1 MKNSAS
7 DRGFVWIMCLLAR
20 EAEAEEAY
28 SSIQRHWESL
38 NDLTGDSILFVF
50 AGTARENSHTD
61 SCLQHGTES
70 WRRLK
75 NPSLHFACKD
85 VLTVPGDRYPN
96 FYDEITT
103 NHTQSITELKNY
115 FKLSESDIP
124 SLVLT
129 PTSQILR
136 HSDQIVIKLNKS
148 DLYGQVKEIV
158 ETIERPLRRYDID
171 RKSCERAS
179 KLLNER
185 KEAVAKLSQRPK
197 AQKRFLEARNFLEA
211 RVNEAS
217 DETLKA
223 TLLHSMK
230 NGSFG
235 NWESL
240 DHETRGRLNQ
250 YIDLLRVNPEIEA
263 DINSR
268 QTQLLDSQNQLK
280 QAELDYGQ
288 KVSAARKSYLL
299 LENAL
304 HELSLSSPS
313 KKLADHNQE
322 KPCSINIFG
331 GTQQINTPS
340 GGSFVYSPQNNGL
353 DTQQLEMLI
362 GAIRKTVPPDTSLEQ
377 LKAIE
382 TQLEIIKNELV
393 GMKPEKGKLKS
404 ALKGLN
410 VAKETAEFSA
420 AVIALVQFVAP
431 FL

>member
-1 MKNSAS
+1 
-7 DRGFVWIMCLLAR
+7 
-20 EAEAEEAY
+20 
-28 SSIQRHWESL
+28 
-38 NDLTGDSILFVF
+38 
-50 AGTARENSHTD
+50 
-61 SCLQHGTES
+61 
-70 WRRLK
+70 
-75 NPSLHFACKD
+75 
-85 VLTVPGDRYPN
+85 
-96 FYDEITT
+96 
-103 NHTQSITELKNY
+103 
-115 FKLSESDIP
+115 
-124 SLVLT
+124 
-129 PTSQILR
+129 
-136 HSDQIVIKLNKS
+136 
-148 DLYGQVKEIV
+148 
-158 ETIERPLRRYDID
+158 
-171 RKSCERAS
+171 
-179 KLLNER
+179 
-185 KEAVAKLSQRPK
+185 
-197 AQKRFLEARNFLEA
+197 
-211 RVNEAS
+211 
-217 DETLKA
+217 
-223 TLLHSMK
+223 MK